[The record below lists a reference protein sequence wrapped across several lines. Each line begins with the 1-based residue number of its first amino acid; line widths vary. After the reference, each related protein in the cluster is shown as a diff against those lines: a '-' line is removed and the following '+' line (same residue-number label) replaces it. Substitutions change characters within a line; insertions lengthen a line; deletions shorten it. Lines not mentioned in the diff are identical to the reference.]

1 MARPALT
8 SEQRSEQDRRHH
20 RQLLRG
26 MAECV
31 GTKGYLATTIADVV
45 RAARVSKSTFY
56 AHFADK
62 EACYLALYS
71 AAANNVLAAMR
82 AADAAAEE
90 AALPWREHL
99 SAVNAAYLTEL
110 AVGRGVTRSLL
121 VDVQT
126 AGPAAVAARREILDR
141 YVRLMCG
148 VCADLRETTP
158 ELNPVSEH
166 MALGVV
172 GGVNEVVA
180 HAIETR
186 GVEALAGLGDVATDL
201 WVAVLTARAL
211 GDRTPVPA
219 RVRARRR

>member
-99 SAVNAAYLTEL
+99 SAVNAAYLAEL

-121 VDVQT
+121 VDVQI

-158 ELNPVSEH
+158 ELNPVPEH

-201 WVAVLTARAL
+201 WTAVLTAGGL